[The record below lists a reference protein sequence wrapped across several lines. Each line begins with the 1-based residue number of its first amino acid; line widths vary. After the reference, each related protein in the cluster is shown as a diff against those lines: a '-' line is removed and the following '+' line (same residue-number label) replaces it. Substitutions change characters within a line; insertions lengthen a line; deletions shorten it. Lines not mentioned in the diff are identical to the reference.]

1 MQLVGLGNTRILTN
15 YAKKSPSSVL
25 SDIYMV
31 MKKPFQSLDSNIRQ
45 ILHLSSGIS
54 THTRISATMKITSNA
69 IEFEILGFQ
78 ITSETTESIY
88 EN

>member
-1 MQLVGLGNTRILTN
+1 MQLVGLGYTRTLTN
-15 YAKKSPSSVL
+15 CAQKSPSSVL
-25 SDIYMV
+25 SDINML
-31 MKKPFQSLDSNIRQ
+31 MKKPFLSLDSNIRL

-54 THTRISATMKITSNA
+54 THTKISAIMKFTSSA

-78 ITSETTESIY
+78 ITSETTEFIY